1 MGGRVIPRYLMEMP
15 ARILFGSCAD
25 LEAWLVENS
34 KQRPTLWDLANAR
47 AVRDRKKRG
56 RR

>member
-1 MGGRVIPRYLMEMP
+1 MIPRYLMEMP